1 MIETQR
7 VQAQDA
13 DRSGF
18 FIHAVAVVVAEK
30 GILIRGASGAGKSR
44 LALTLVS
51 MAETRGYFARL
62 VGDDRIR
69 LERSGGRVIA
79 RGHPTIQGAIEWR
92 GQGIFETSFLDAV
105 VLGLVIDLVSP
116 ESREL
121 PRCPEDDDLEI
132 VLEGVN
138 IPAMAL
144 QDNVGAWDQAAA
156 VLRIFRFQRK
166 KISAD

>member
-1 MIETQR
+1 
-7 VQAQDA
+7 
-13 DRSGF
+13 
-18 FIHAVAVVVAEK
+18 
-30 GILIRGASGAGKSR
+30 
-44 LALTLVS
+44 
-51 MAETRGYFARL
+51 
-62 VGDDRIR
+62 
-69 LERSGGRVIA
+69 VIA